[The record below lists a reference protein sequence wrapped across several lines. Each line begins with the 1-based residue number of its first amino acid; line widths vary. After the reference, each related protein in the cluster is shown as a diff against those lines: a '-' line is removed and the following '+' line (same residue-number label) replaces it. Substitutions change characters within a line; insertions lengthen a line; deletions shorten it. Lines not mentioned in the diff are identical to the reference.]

1 MKTNFLQSVNGGYIT
16 VNSRKREVKM
26 MGYLR
31 KLSRKREQEPKTQP
45 VSTRLTDHE
54 FQEFSKLCS
63 ETGYSI
69 SEAMRILIQQE
80 IKTSDDQLYTNRI
93 HENTE
98 SKQIN
103 TENKLVNTYSS
114 STSTIVS
121 KPSTIVSK
129 PSTTVNGTI
138 RTGTAQRFTTTE
150 WNVDDYLP
158 CPICEGW
165 VSSSNFSRHAK
176 GHGVTTQEIFTKH
189 KAKADEMVRIR
200 KSTS

>member
-1 MKTNFLQSVNGGYIT
+1 
-16 VNSRKREVKM
+16 M

-31 KLSRKREQEPKTQP
+31 ELSRKREQEPKTQP

-69 SEAMRILIQQE
+69 SEALRILIQQE

-103 TENKLVNTYSS
+103 TESKLVNTYSS

-121 KPSTIVSK
+121 KPST
-129 PSTTVNGTI
+129 TVNRTI

-158 CPICEGW
+158 CPICGGW